1 VLLVRVST
9 AFNRMLAIAG
19 ASVVQVAFTD
29 DGVVVE
35 LRRRARRHRCPCGRS
50 ASGYDHSR
58 RRWRHLDLAASKL
71 WLEAEIWRVDCRACG
86 RVRTE
91 AVPWARPGARL
102 SRDLEDVIAW
112 LAQRTDKTSVC
123 RLLRVS
129 WQTVHAVVMRVV
141 ADHLDDRRL
150 DGVFNLGV
158 DEISYKRGHQY
169 LTVIADHDSGRVL
182 HVAKGRNQAA
192 LQGFFDELGPERCA
206 QVRAISMDMARIWRA
221 PVAANIPKA
230 AICFD
235 PFHVVRW
242 TNEALDTVY
251 KAHGKEHPSGVGD
264 RDWRRTRY
272 ALRAGAERLDESH
285 RELLNRLRRERYAL
299 WRAWELKERLR
310 DLYRVIEPNDAKK
323 HLRAWCRAASRSRLR
338 PFVNLARR
346 IRKHFDGI
354 VAAVEHGLSN
364 SRLEG
369 INAKIRLINR
379 RGYGHPNA
387 TSLAAMIHLCL
398 GGITIP
404 LPTET

>member
-1 VLLVRVST
+1 VRVST
-9 AFNRMLAIAG
+9 AFNRMLAIDG
-19 ASVVQVAFTD
+19 ASVTAVAFTG
-29 DGVVVE
+29 DGIVVS
-35 LRRRARRHRCPCGRS
+35 LRRRARRHRCPCGRT
-50 ASGYDHSR
+50 AAGYDRST

-71 WLEAEIWRVDCRACG
+71 WLQAEIWRVDCRGCG

-91 AVPWARPGARL
+91 HVPWARPGARL

-112 LAQRTDKTSVC
+112 LAQRTDKTSIC

-129 WQTVHAVVMRVV
+129 WETVQAVVMRVV
-141 ADHLDDRRL
+141 AEHLDDARL

-169 LTVIADHDSGRVL
+169 LTVVADHDTGRVL
-182 HVAKGRNQAA
+182 HVAKGRSQAA
-192 LQGFFDELGPERCA
+192 LNSFFETLGPQRCA
-206 QVRAISMDMARIWRA
+206 QVRAISMDMATIWRQPCA
-221 PVAANIPKA
+221 DNIPQA

-235 PFHVVRW
+235 PFHVIRW
-242 TNEALDTVY
+242 ANLALDAVY
-251 KAHGKEHPSGVGD
+251 KAMGREHGTGTGD

-272 ALRAGAERLDESH
+272 ALRAGVERLGEDH
-285 RELLNRLRRERYAL
+285 HELLRRLRRNRYAL

-310 DLYRVIEPNDAKK
+310 ALYRDTDPTAARAF
-323 HLRAWCRAASRSRLR
+323 LRAWCRSAQRSRLR
-338 PFVNLARR
+338 PFVNLARQ

-379 RGYGHPNA
+379 RGYGHPKA
-387 TSLAAMIHLCL
+387 EHLAAMIHLCL
-398 GGITIP
+398 GGITVP
-404 LPTET
+404 LPTETR

>member
-1 VLLVRVST
+1 VRVST

-19 ASVVQVAFTD
+19 GSVTSVAFTS
-29 DGVVVE
+29 DGIVVCV
-35 LRRRARRHRCPCGRS
+35 RRRTRRHRCPCGRW
-50 ASGYDHSR
+50 APGYDRSR

-71 WLEAEIWRVDCRACG
+71 WLEAELWRVNCRACG

-91 AVPWARPGARL
+91 EVPWARPGARL

-112 LAQRTDKTSVC
+112 LAQRTDKTSIC

-129 WQTVHAVVMRVV
+129 WETVQAVVLRVV
-141 ADHLDDRRL
+141 ADHLDDARL
-150 DGVFNLGV
+150 DGLFNLGV

-169 LTVIADHDSGRVL
+169 LTVVADHDTGRVV
-182 HVAKGRNQAA
+182 HVAEGRDHAA
-192 LQGFFDELGPERCA
+192 LQSFFDTLGPERCA
-206 QVRAISMDMARIWRA
+206 KVRAISMDMAPVWRA
-221 PVAANIPKA
+221 PVEKNIPHA
-230 AICFD
+230 AVCFD
-235 PFHVVRW
+235 PFHVIRW
-242 TNEALDTVY
+242 ANEALDSVY
-251 KAHGKEHPSGVGD
+251 KTTSRHHRSGVGD
-264 RDWRRTRY
+264 RNWRRTRY
-272 ALRAGAERLDESH
+272 ALRAGAERLDDEH
-285 RELLNRLRRERYAL
+285 RYLLNQLRRQRYTL

-310 DLYRVIEPNDAKK
+310 DLYRNTSPDDARA
-323 HLRAWCRAASRSRLR
+323 HLRRWCTSASRSRMR
-338 PFVNLARR
+338 PFIILARR

-379 RGYGHPNA
+379 RGYGHPNPR
-387 TSLAAMIHLCL
+387 SLTAMIHLCL